1 MSFRTAVLALPIALV
16 LAASFASAQ
25 TEPAATPATGSH
37 QVETLF
43 QKSKQENKGLMFYV
57 GGQSIGAVVTE
68 IGDEYITA
76 KNREYGTIL
85 IRRDRIDA
93 VAGN

>member
-1 MSFRTAVLALPIALV
+1 MSLRTAFLALPIALV
-16 LAASFASAQ
+16 LVASFASAEAEP
-25 TEPAATPATGSH
+25 TPAAGTDPTVNA
-37 QVETLF
+37 LL
-43 QKSKQENKGLMFYV
+43 QKSQQENKGLMFYV
-57 GGQSIGAVVTE
+57 GGQSIAGVVTAV
-68 IGDEYITA
+68 DDQYISA